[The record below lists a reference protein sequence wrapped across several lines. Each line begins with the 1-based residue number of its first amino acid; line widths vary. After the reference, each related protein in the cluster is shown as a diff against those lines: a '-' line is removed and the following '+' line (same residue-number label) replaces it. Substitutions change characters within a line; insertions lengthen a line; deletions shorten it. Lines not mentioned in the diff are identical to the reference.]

1 MLSLSFATMK
11 KIFYLLSLP
20 LTFIQ
25 SASATTIL
33 NSYCMAHFG
42 PENGW
47 HPLLVP
53 GFILS
58 VLALCCSLKFHLGE
72 KLGWIASLTFSLWSQ
87 IPCLFLGFLLYG
99 LFMEFQLQLLASI
112 MFLYFFRRCAIVMG
126 SKKPLET
133 PLLVLLWLQVWLT
146 KDSLNAYTSG
156 SVEQALGIVPELA
169 VFLWMGLGSLLS
181 VIVSMASFKKSLPS
195 TDMILLYKSL
205 ILQQIVLWLGLAG
218 LHVLDRQ
225 NPIWML
231 LTQWS

>member
-1 MLSLSFATMK
+1 MKKMLCLLLLQLTFFKSAFAT
-11 KIFYLLSLP
+11 
-20 LTFIQ
+20 TV
-25 SASATTIL
+25 L
-33 NSYCMAHFG
+33 NAYCMTHFG

-58 VLALCCSLKFHLGE
+58 VIALTYSLKFHLGSN
-72 KLGWIASLTFSLWSQ
+72 LGWIASFTFSIWSQ
-87 IPCLFLGFLLYG
+87 LPCLFLGFLLYG

-126 SKKPLET
+126 SSQPLET
-133 PLLVLLWLQVWLT
+133 PLLILLWLQVWLT
-146 KDSLNAYTSG
+146 QDALNAYISG
-156 SVEQALGIVPELA
+156 FAEQTIAIVPELA
-169 VFLWMGLGSLLS
+169 VFMWLGLGSLLS

-195 TDMILLYKSL
+195 TPDILLYKSL
-205 ILQQIVLWLGLAG
+205 ILQQMILWLGLAG
-218 LHVLDRQ
+218 LHLLDRQ